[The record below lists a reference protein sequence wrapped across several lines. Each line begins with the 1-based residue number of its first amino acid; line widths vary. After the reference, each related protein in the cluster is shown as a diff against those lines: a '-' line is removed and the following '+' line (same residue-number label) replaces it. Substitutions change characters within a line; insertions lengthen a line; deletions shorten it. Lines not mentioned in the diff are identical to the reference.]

1 MASTRLKSN
10 GPAPLTVRVVVAA
23 EMLGIGRTKIY
34 EMIAGD
40 EIEVIK
46 LGSATLIVV
55 ASLEAFIERQRAS
68 VMDVAES
75 RRRRPG
81 RPRTSFV
88 TLSAARRP

>member
-1 MASTRLKSN
+1 MASTSVKSN
-10 GPAPLTVRVVVAA
+10 APAPLTVRVVVAA

-34 EMIAGD
+34 EMIAEN

-55 ASLEAFIERQRAS
+55 ASLEAFIQRQRAS
-68 VMDVAES
+68 VKDAAAL
-75 RRRRPG
+75 RRRPG

>member
-1 MASTRLKSN
+1 MASTCLKSN

-34 EMIAGD
+34 EMIAGN

-46 LGSATLIVV
+46 LGSATLIIV

>member
-1 MASTRLKSN
+1 MESTRLNTN

-23 EMLGIGRTKIY
+23 AMLGIGRTKIY
-34 EMIAGD
+34 EMIAAD

-68 VMDVAES
+68 VMHAAVS
-75 RRRRPG
+75 RRRPG

>member
-1 MASTRLKSN
+1 MASKRLKSN

-23 EMLGIGRTKIY
+23 KMLGIGRTKIY
-34 EMIAGD
+34 EMISAD

-68 VMDVAES
+68 VMDDAES

>member
-1 MASTRLKSN
+1 MASTRLKAN

-34 EMIAGD
+34 EMIAAD

-55 ASLEAFIERQRAS
+55 ASLEAFIERQRAL
-68 VMDVAES
+68 VMDVADS

-88 TLSAARRP
+88 TLSAPRRP

>member
-1 MASTRLKSN
+1 MASSRLNTS

-34 EMIAGD
+34 EMIAEH

>member
-1 MASTRLKSN
+1 MASPRLNTN

-34 EMIAGD
+34 EMIAAD
-40 EIEVIK
+40 EIEIIK

-68 VMDVAES
+68 AIDVAAS
-75 RRRRPG
+75 RRRPG

-88 TLSAARRP
+88 TLAADRRP

>member
-1 MASTRLKSN
+1 MADARLKSD
-10 GPAPLTVRVVVAA
+10 GPAPLTVRVALAA

-34 EMIAGD
+34 ELIAED

-68 VMDVAES
+68 ALGAAAS
-75 RRRRPG
+75 RRRPG
-81 RPRTSFV
+81 RPRISFV
-88 TLSAARRP
+88 TLSAGRRP

>member
-1 MASTRLKSN
+1 MASTSLKSN

-34 EMIAGD
+34 EMIAEGQ
-40 EIEVIK
+40 IEVIK

-55 ASLEAFIERQRAS
+55 ASLEAFIERQRAC
-68 VMDVAES
+68 VMDAAAS
-75 RRRRPG
+75 RRRPG

>member
-1 MASTRLKSN
+1 MASMRLKSN

-23 EMLGIGRTKIY
+23 EMLGIGRTKTY
-34 EMIAGD
+34 EMIAGN

-68 VMDVAES
+68 VMDAAGS
-75 RRRRPG
+75 RRRPG

-88 TLSAARRP
+88 MLSAARRP